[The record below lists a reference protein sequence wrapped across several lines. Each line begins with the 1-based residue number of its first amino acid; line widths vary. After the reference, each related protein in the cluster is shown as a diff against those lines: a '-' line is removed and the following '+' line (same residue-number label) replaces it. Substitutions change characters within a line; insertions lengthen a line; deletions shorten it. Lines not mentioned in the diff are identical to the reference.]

1 MNNADIQKIVDA
13 AVQVAVENAMQGVE
27 EKIEAAL
34 NLGTTIGA
42 AAGAEVG
49 AAAAVKAIEREQTNY
64 RKQRLDRKL
73 HNTKL
78 LLKNYRTLEAHYQN
92 AVFDVDSAEENS
104 SDFSEII
111 SRMNSSVYDDDL
123 YIESIKQSCLRTK
136 IIMAHV
142 NNMLD
147 IYKAACKG
155 SGKPENKRH
164 WRVLSMMYLDPDPM
178 TVEEIAEAEG
188 IGERTVYKDI
198 DVCVN
203 DLTALFFGIGG
214 IETL

>member
-147 IYKAACKG
+147 IYKAACNG

-164 WRVLSMMYLDPDPM
+164 WRVLSMMYLAPDPM